1 MTADGS
7 TPDRF
12 TETMEQL
19 RPEDRELLERALVAR
34 GRVLF
39 DLDGELVGTIA
50 GVLMD
55 RETGRPTWFAV
66 ARAARVQN
74 LVGVPVAG
82 FEPFGS
88 HYRTPATAAQIE
100 SAPGV
105 SMVGLKAAT
114 ERELC
119 HHYGVPFTRGAAR
132 PGERRATSS
141 RAFQEPGDGDG
152 VGWLPAP
159 RD

>member
-1 MTADGS
+1 M
-7 TPDRF
+7 PDRF

-19 RPEDRELLERALVAR
+19 RPEDRELLERALAAR

-39 DLDGELVGTIA
+39 DRDGELVGTIA

-66 ARAARVQN
+66 ARAARVQD
-74 LVGVPVAG
+74 LVGVPVPG
-82 FEPFGS
+82 FEPYGA
-88 HYRTPATAAQIE
+88 HYRVAATAAQIS
-100 SAPGV
+100 SAPTV
-105 SMVGLKAAT
+105 SMVGLKART

-119 HHYGVPFTRGAAR
+119 DHYDVPFTRGASR

-141 RAFQEPGDGDG
+141 RAYQDPGAADQ

-159 RD
+159 RE